1 VKVKPLLGDWE
12 IPNIAALESLERRN
26 LAELEVPGRVG
37 SLFQDLNAA
46 PTRIAIRGSL
56 FGDDRR
62 DEFLEK
68 VREKFK
74 AGEPITFVADILT
87 ATEVQYV
94 LIESMQF
101 SESGITPDETSYLLL
116 LRESPPPPPPPDP
129 LGGIDT
135 SLLDQAGALV
145 DSVAGALDA
154 LDALANI
161 PDIQD
166 PTPPL
171 RGVNQ
176 GASSAVGS
184 VGGVSTSLTDL
195 FGS

>member
-12 IPNIAALESLERRN
+12 IPNIAALETLERRN

-101 SESGITPDETSYLLL
+101 SENGVTPDECSYLLL

-135 SLLDQAGALV
+135 SLLDQAAGLV

-184 VGGVSTSLTDL
+184 IGGVSTSLTDL